1 MQSMPFTIS
10 NFIENYIQQLGVAHS
25 LHLPKKVQH
34 TMQISIYRVCI
45 EHVPVLDLAFQAAV
59 PRASLK

>member
-1 MQSMPFTIS
+1 MRTIFN
-10 NFIENYIQQLGVAHS
+10 NFAALEVVHS
-25 LHLPKKVQH
+25 LHLPEKVPH